1 MLSSV
6 EITIGG
12 EPHTLQFLAGDIIEL
27 EDSLDKPMR
36 LIMAMDYISRIGVI
50 SRVFYYGLKKG
61 FDSRGNPKRELS
73 QDLDGMRQ
81 AQEYAR
87 LYTSGKPTDAAAADI
102 GLIMLKAL
110 AAGEWYNAN
119 ALMKEADTSVPQGN
133 DTPKNSED
141 HGSRL
146 PNR

>member
-61 FDSRGNPKRELS
+61 FDSRGNPKTCL
-73 QDLDGMRQ
+73 
-81 AQEYAR
+81 
-87 LYTSGKPTDAAAADI
+87 
-102 GLIMLKAL
+102 
-110 AAGEWYNAN
+110 
-119 ALMKEADTSVPQGN
+119 
-133 DTPKNSED
+133 
-141 HGSRL
+141 
-146 PNR
+146 